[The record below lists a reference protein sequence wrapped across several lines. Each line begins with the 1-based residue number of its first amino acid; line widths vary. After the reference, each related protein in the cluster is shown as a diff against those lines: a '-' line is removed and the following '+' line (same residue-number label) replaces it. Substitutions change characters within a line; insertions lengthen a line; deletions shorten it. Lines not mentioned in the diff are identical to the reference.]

1 MMQDPIRRSRT
12 RSILIIVILST
23 IPCYLLGLIVLWIS
37 NNARGHITPTP
48 TITVEVTQPP
58 VKMTPTLP
66 VPTAI
71 FATPTITTTPTISVT
86 PSPSATYFIPS
97 STPSVTPLPTDTETP
112 SAPTNTNTPELTP
125 SNTTEGTL

>member
-37 NNARGHITPTP
+37 NNARTQITPTP
-48 TITVEVTQPP
+48 TIAIEVSLPP
-58 VKMTPTLP
+58 VEMTPTLP
-66 VPTAI
+66 IPTAI

-97 STPSVTPLPTDTETP
+97 PTPSITLSPTKTETP
-112 SAPTNTNTPELTP
+112 PAPTDTNTPEPIP
-125 SNTTEGTL
+125 SNNP